1 LRPAAPLLFG
11 CLAWVTALASTP
23 VPGEHPLLDLARE
36 LESTHDPR
44 LHPYFEAFDLRTAEH
59 ALAQARAPADEE
71 CAGSLGAAVFADL
84 HSDVAAA
91 RRDRGDFAGA
101 AEAYRRAAACAPRSA
116 RVLHNLSEA
125 LFNARDLEGAAEY
138 ARRAREINPRAV
150 YLAVMAA
157 NVDFVTGRW
166 ADAMSR
172 YRYAAA
178 SEPDRTRAG
187 YWQLLYWLTQ
197 MRAGVAKPEFVA
209 RRHADG
215 WPTPLLLYLQDQYSE
230 ADLVAAVREGE
241 DDYSTAPRDE
251 RLCEALF
258 YVGEAHLARHDTE
271 LARAYFAAAVNVK
284 SIRAIEHGLA
294 LAEIAQLQRQ

>member
-1 LRPAAPLLFG
+1 MRPAAALLFG
-11 CLAWVTALASTP
+11 CLAALAARASTP
-23 VPGEHPLLDLARE
+23 TPGAHPLLDLARE
-36 LESTHDPR
+36 LESTR
-44 LHPYFEAFDLRTAEH
+44 EARPQLDYEAPDLRSAEH
-59 ALAQARAPADEE
+59 ALAQAQPPADAD
-71 CAGSLGAAVFADL
+71 CAGSLGAPLFADL

-91 RRDRGDFAGA
+91 RRAQGDFAGA
-101 AEAYRRAAACAPRSA
+101 AEAYRHAAACTPRSV
-116 RVLHNLSEA
+116 RVLHNLAEV
-125 LFNARDLEGAAEY
+125 LFNARDLAGAADY

-150 YLAVMAA
+150 YVAVMAA
-157 NVDFVTGRW
+157 NVDFVSGRW

-197 MRAGVAKPEFVA
+197 MRAGVATPEFVA

-215 WPTPLLLYLQDQYSE
+215 WPNPLLLYLQDQYSE
-230 ADLVAAVREGE
+230 ADLVTAVRAGE
-241 DDYSTAPRDE
+241 DDFAMTARDE

-271 LARAYFAAAVNVK
+271 LARAYLAAAVNVK
-284 SIRAIEHGLA
+284 AIRAIEHGLA
-294 LAEIAQLQRQ
+294 LAEIARLQKE